1 MSNSK
6 IKKVPDEKK
15 KIVKVKKET
24 PKPELVSFGDLP
36 IKFLKTANRGGKAL
50 TFHSGWF
57 NQDDARKKKSEIEVN
72 GGHAVIVIH
81 AKLGARY
88 FAIYEIMKK
97 VG

>member
-1 MSNSK
+1 MANSK

-15 KIVKVKKET
+15 TIKKVAKAAI
-24 PKPELVSFGDLP
+24 KPEKVSWEGMP
-36 IKFLKTANRGGKAL
+36 IKFLKSANRGGKVL
-50 TFHSGWF
+50 IFHSAWF

-81 AKLGARY
+81 AKLAARY